1 MHMRARRVLFGM
13 PVNETK
19 VQVDHRNDG
28 LITMTIKLVG
38 WDLNRLRALI
48 SGITMHPMGRT
59 VGGTMARKLE
69 KGTNDEN

>member
-1 MHMRARRVLFGM
+1 MHMRARRILPGM

-48 SGITMHPMGRT
+48 SGITMHPMGRQ

-69 KGTNDEN
+69 KTGDDQ

>member
-1 MHMRARRVLFGM
+1 M

-69 KGTNDEN
+69 KTGDDQ